1 MTALALITA
10 MYFWAQRDW
19 LHFSWTFL
27 DERAPLWFYLLP
39 LIWIFLI
46 VDLYDIRKANNRA
59 DTLRGILFAAG
70 FSILIYLFVFFVSP
84 PNSLPRRGV
93 AFFLVGVS
101 LFTLLW
107 RLLYIQVFTGHIF
120 RRRALIVGA
129 GKAGATIRNII
140 REVPSAPFEIIGWID
155 DDPEKQNQMIEGLPV
170 LGPGAQLVEIAQ
182 KEAITDIIFAI
193 TGEMNPA
200 MFQSLMDAGEKGVE
214 ITTMPVAYEEILGRV
229 PIFLLQ
235 SDWMLRSF
243 IDQTHVDGFFEFTK
257 RFIDLII
264 GLAGLVV
271 MTALAPLISLGIVL
285 DDGFPIFFSQPRVG
299 KNGVNYSILK
309 FRTMRKDDNTQK
321 KDRTAGYETGRIT
334 RFGKILRKSH
344 LDELPQVF
352 NILKGEMSMVGPR
365 SEQPGLVKSFQKEIP
380 FYRTRLFVKPGLT
393 GWAQINYKYADT
405 IEDTAVKLEYDLYYI
420 KKRTLLMDISIILRT
435 IWTVIGLKGR

>member
-1 MTALALITA
+1 M
-10 MYFWAQRDW
+10 
-19 LHFSWTFL
+19 
-27 DERAPLWFYLLP
+27 
-39 LIWIFLI
+39 
-46 VDLYDIRKANNRA
+46 
-59 DTLRGILFAAG
+59 
-70 FSILIYLFVFFVSP
+70 
-84 PNSLPRRGV
+84 
-93 AFFLVGVS
+93 
-101 LFTLLW
+101 
-107 RLLYIQVFTGHIF
+107 
-120 RRRALIVGA
+120 
-129 GKAGATIRNII
+129 
-140 REVPSAPFEIIGWID
+140 
-155 DDPEKQNQMIEGLPV
+155 
-170 LGPGAQLVEIAQ
+170 
-182 KEAITDIIFAI
+182 
-193 TGEMNPA
+193 
-200 MFQSLMDAGEKGVE
+200 
-214 ITTMPVAYEEILGRV
+214 